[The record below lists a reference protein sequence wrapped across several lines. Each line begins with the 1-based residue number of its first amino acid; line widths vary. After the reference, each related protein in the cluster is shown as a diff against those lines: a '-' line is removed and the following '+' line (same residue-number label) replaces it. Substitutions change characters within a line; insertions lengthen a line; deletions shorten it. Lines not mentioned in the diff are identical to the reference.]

1 MYFCQGAHKT
11 CDCMPR
17 LLSHECKATGLSRD
31 QTCTTAPRTRSIL
44 ISRRSA
50 CSEGYSESRWPH
62 TPTLESPSHTA
73 GPLPPEFRMCL
84 HAHQHARTQ
93 RNATRR
99 DATRRDTRA
108 TRRLRGATLRD
119 ARVTNV
125 RERRV
130 EDHRRIEASKRENE
144 RASRANARCAVHA
157 RSSAGHARARPQEA
171 N

>member
-1 MYFCQGAHKT
+1 MV
-11 CDCMPR
+11 
-17 LLSHECKATGLSRD
+17 
-31 QTCTTAPRTRSIL
+31 RTFGD
-44 ISRRSA
+44 SRRQRSF
-50 CSEGYSESRWPH
+50 
-62 TPTLESPSHTA
+62 PSHDA
-73 GPLPPEFRMCL
+73 L
-84 HAHQHARTQ
+84 ARALWERVENVRDGDKT
-93 RNATRR
+93 RRVRVERGTIATRR

-125 RERRV
+125 CERRV

-144 RASRANARCAVHA
+144 RASRANARSAVHA